1 MQKKKSSVLRTRRLS
16 GKVLPF
22 MLSAED
28 DTLRELAEGSKTGRA
43 GKTLVK
49 QGPLRVTLVALT
61 KGTTLPSHQVS
72 GPISIQSIRG
82 CLRLTTDRGGL
93 DVSAGTLIAIG
104 PGVAHTAKAHDD
116 CAILITFAMPDK

>member
-16 GKVLPF
+16 GKILPF
-22 MLSAED
+22 LLSAED
-28 DTLRELAEGSKTGRA
+28 ETLRELAEGSKTGRA